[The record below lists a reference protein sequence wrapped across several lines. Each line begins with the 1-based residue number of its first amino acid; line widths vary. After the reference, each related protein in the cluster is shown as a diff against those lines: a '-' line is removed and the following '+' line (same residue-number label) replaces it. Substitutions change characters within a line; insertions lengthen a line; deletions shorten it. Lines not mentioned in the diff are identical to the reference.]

1 MVDTHHEKRRTK
13 RGMDN
18 RCLRRNDEY
27 VWRDIGGEVVILN
40 AEGTQVCLLNETAA
54 TIWTLC
60 DGRRDIHEIA
70 RAIAGEYEVSHDEA
84 MTDVRAF
91 AGQLVASGL
100 AEWSADR

>member
-1 MVDTHHEKRRTK
+1 ME
-13 RGMDN
+13 N
-18 RCLRRNDEY
+18 RFLRRNKEY

-60 DGRRDIHEIA
+60 DGRRDVDAIA
-70 RAIAGEYEVSHDEA
+70 RAIQGEYEVPHEEA
-84 MTDVRAF
+84 MADVEAF

-100 AEWSADR
+100 AEWTDAD